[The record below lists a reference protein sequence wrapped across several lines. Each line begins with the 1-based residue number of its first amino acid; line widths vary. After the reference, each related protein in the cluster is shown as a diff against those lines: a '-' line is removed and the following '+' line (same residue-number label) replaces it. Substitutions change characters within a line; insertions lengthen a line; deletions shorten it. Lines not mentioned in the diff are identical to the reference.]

1 MRSIPSPG
9 RKRNFNFENAVEA
22 FLQREGLP
30 FSEVIN
36 AQTIASVFAKHSR
49 SVCGSIYTH
58 AIVVWAF
65 LSQVLRDG
73 KEASCQSAVAR
84 IIAHL
89 TLLGRPAPS
98 ADTGDYCRARAK
110 LPEAALKEL
119 TCLVASNAQE
129 QAPKSWLWKQ
139 SKHTKLIDGFTFMMP
154 DTAKNQGTY
163 PQHSAQKPGLG
174 FPIARV
180 TAIISLATGCVL
192 AATIGPFSGK
202 ETGETALLRRLMT
215 FFSKGD
221 VVVADR
227 YFCCY
232 WLVALLIKLG
242 VNVCFRKVVK
252 RHGTFTKS
260 KRLGKN
266 DYLYVWHRPLKSSW
280 MTKEFYDSLPTQI
293 LIRQIE
299 YIIDTPGRKQQPFV
313 IVTTMLQPTG
323 DDGVSYDDIAQLYW
337 YRWNA
342 ELDIR
347 SIKTF
352 MNLHHVRCKSPH
364 MVHREFWVSLLAYN
378 LIRVTIAS
386 AAEHHQITPRQ
397 ISFVSACQFVLA
409 AWQELPHIGSQQD
422 RFDFCL
428 RLLKELSKCLV
439 GNRPG
444 RFEPRVNKKRKDK
457 YRRMMEPREALRL
470 RLEKGDNLFEL

>member
-1 MRSIPSPG
+1 MRSIPNPG
-9 RKRNFNFENAVEA
+9 PKRNFNFENAVEA
-22 FLQREGLP
+22 FLQRDGLP
-30 FSEVIN
+30 FSNVIS
-36 AQTIASVFAKHSR
+36 AETIASVFAKQSR
-49 SVCGSIYTH
+49 AVCGTIYTN
-58 AIVVWAF
+58 ALVLWAF

-89 TLLGRPAPS
+89 TGMARPAPS
-98 ADTGDYCRARAK
+98 SDTGDYCRARAK

-119 TCLVASNAQE
+119 SCLVASNAQE
-129 QAPKSWLWKQ
+129 QVPKNWLWKQ

-154 DTAKNQGTY
+154 DTAKNQSAY
-163 PQHSAQKPGLG
+163 PQHSAQKPGIG

-192 AATIGPFSGK
+192 AATLGPFSGK
-202 ETGETALLRRLMT
+202 ETGETALLRRLLT

-232 WLVALLIKLG
+232 WLVVLLMKLG
-242 VNVCFRKVVK
+242 VHVCFRKVVN
-252 RHGTFTKS
+252 RHGRFTKS

-266 DYLYVWHRPLKSSW
+266 DHMYVWHRPQKSAW
-280 MTKEFYDSLPTQI
+280 MTKEFYESLPTQI
-293 LIRQIE
+293 VIRQIE
-299 YIIDTPGRKQQPFV
+299 YIIDAPGRKQQPFV
-313 IVTTMLQPTG
+313 IVTTMLEPTG
-323 DDGVSYDDIAQLYW
+323 NNCVSYDDIADLYS

-347 SIKTF
+347 NIKTF
-352 MNLHHVRCKSPH
+352 MNLHHVRCKSPA
-364 MVHREFWVSLLAYN
+364 MVHRELWVSLLAYN
-378 LIRVTIAS
+378 LIRVTIAT
-386 AAEHHQITPRQ
+386 AAQQHDLVPRQ

-409 AWQELPHIGSQQD
+409 AWQELPRIRNHQN
-422 RFDFCL
+422 RMEFCR

-439 GNRPG
+439 ANRPG
-444 RFEPRVNKKRKDK
+444 RIEPRVNKKRKDK
-457 YRRMMEPREALRL
+457 YRRMMEPRHALRK
-470 RLEKGDNLFEL
+470 RLKNGDNSFEL